1 MLTTPTLAI
10 RELDR
15 RHSDGIEVRLLWNSH
30 TDEVSV
36 AVEDERSGEAFV
48 LDVPGCDALE
58 AFTHPYA
65 YAQRGRFEGLLAA

>member
-1 MLTTPTLAI
+1 MVTTTTLAI

-15 RHSDGIEVRLLWNSH
+15 RHGDGLEVRLLWNPR

-48 LDVPGCDALE
+48 LDVPGRDALE

-65 YAQRGRFEGLLAA
+65 YAQRGRFDDLLAA